1 VNQTDHIYLVR
12 CVDLAEVA
20 VNTGNAPFGSL
31 LVSGDGTVL
40 FEDHNR
46 IAGGD
51 DTLHPEIEIA
61 RWAAAHMTR
70 DERAHAIVYTSG
82 EHCPMC
88 SAAHGWVGLGK
99 IVYAGSSEQLTQWL
113 GEIGGPLPPVNVLPI
128 RAILPGTEVEGP
140 DPALAERLRALHQ
153 RWARAHR

>member
-1 VNQTDHIYLVR
+1 MNQTDHSYLVR
-12 CVDLAEVA
+12 CVDLAEEA
-20 VNTGNAPFGSL
+20 VNTGNAPFGSV
-31 LVSGDGTVL
+31 LVSGGGAVL

-70 DERAHAIVYTSG
+70 GERARAVVYTSG

-88 SAAHGWVGLGK
+88 SAGLGK

-113 GEIGGPLPPVNVLPI
+113 SEIGGPLPPVNVLPI
-128 RAILPGTEVEGP
+128 RAILPGAEVEGP
-140 DPALAERLRALHQ
+140 DLALAEGLRAMHQ
-153 RWARAHR
+153 RWARARH

>member
-1 VNQTDHIYLVR
+1 MNQTDHTYLVH
-12 CVDLAEVA
+12 CVDLAEAA
-20 VNTGNAPFGSL
+20 VDSGNAPFGSV
-31 LVSGDGTVL
+31 LVSGDGAVL

-70 DERAHAIVYTSG
+70 DERARAVVYTSG

-99 IVYAGSSEQLTQWL
+99 IVYAGSSEQLTLWL

-128 RAILPGTEVEGP
+128 GAILPGTEVEGP
-140 DPALAERLRALHQ
+140 DPALAERLKTLHQ